1 MLRSPWLHYP
11 LALFFSLCI
20 VALAQLPPDQVAAMG
35 CRNRGLWAI
44 GVALAGG
51 VASLACVFLALVERV
66 KGRSSGRLVLFAI
79 LYMVPMLLVLLFA

>member
-51 VASLACVFLALVERV
+51 AAGLACVVLALLDRL
-66 KGRSSGRLVLFAI
+66 KGRRSGRLILFVLAHMAP
-79 LYMVPMLLVLLFA
+79 LLLVLAFA